1 MSPFPT
7 SAKGRL
13 AAAGAVGA
21 LGLSLTGAGVY
32 AALTAQATN
41 TTAEA
46 VTSGT
51 LSLTMADTGTG
62 FSQAISN
69 LAPGDVVNR
78 YVALANTGT
87 IAAKDL
93 TLAVSDTVDSKLTTD
108 ATNGLKVTVT
118 GCSVAWVPAT
128 GTCAGTTTALA
139 TNAPLA
145 TLQSTPVTLVSGT
158 VASAYSLQVSLTLP
172 DQNET
177 VINGALPA
185 DTIQGKS
192 AALTWTFSETQR
204 TAATTNS

>member
-21 LGLSLTGAGVY
+21 VGLSLTGAGVY

-46 VTSGT
+46 VSSGT
-51 LSLTMADTGTG
+51 LSLTMADSGAG

-93 TLAVSDTVDSKLTTD
+93 TLGVADSVDSKLTTD

-118 GCSVAWVPAT
+118 ACSVAWVPAT
-128 GTCAGTTTALA
+128 GICAGTPTVLTSA
-139 TNAPLA
+139 APLA
-145 TLQSTPVTLVSGT
+145 TLQTTPATLVSGA
-158 VASAYSLQVSLTLP
+158 VASAYNLQVSLTLP

-177 VINGALPA
+177 VVNGVLPA

-192 AALTWTFSETQR
+192 AALTWTFSEAQR